1 MIKEMKKI
9 NCRMCKSD
17 NVQKFLDLGFSAL
30 SDNFL
35 TIEQLE
41 ESERFFPLTVHLC
54 SNCGLCQLGHVV
66 PPELMFNKD
75 YPYDS
80 STTKTG
86 REHFTKMGIDICDRF
101 DLKQNSLII
110 DVGSNSGV
118 LLSAFKSKGMKVLG
132 IEPSSKLANAAIE
145 KGVDS
150 IIEFFS
156 NKLVKKILDDYGKV
170 SVITGTNVF
179 AHIDDLDDFM
189 LTADSLLVDNGIIVI
204 EAPYLLYLI
213 ENMEYDTIYHE
224 HLSYLSVKPMV
235 EFCKKFG
242 FEIFDIKEQAI
253 HGGTLRYF
261 ISRKNKKEIT
271 QEVSN
276 YLKIEDEKELYSE
289 EKLNGFAN
297 LVKNHRRMLLELL
310 NDLKKDGKKIVAI
323 SAPAKGNTLLNYCKI
338 DSEILDYVTE
348 RNPLKINKFTPGMH
362 IPVYSDEKLLED
374 QPDYA
379 LILAWNFADEII
391 QNNSN
396 YQKKGGKFII
406 PIPKPRIV

>member
-1 MIKEMKKI
+1 
-9 NCRMCKSD
+9 MCKSK
-17 NVQKFLDLGFSAL
+17 NIKKFLDLDFSAL

-35 TIEQLE
+35 TLEQLQ
-41 ESERFFPLTVHLC
+41 ESEIFFPLTVYSC
-54 SNCGLCQLGHVV
+54 FDCGLCQLGYVV
-66 PPELMFNKD
+66 SPELMFNKD

-86 REHFTKMGIDICDRF
+86 REHFTKMGIDICNQF
-101 DLKQNSLII
+101 YLKQNSLVI

-132 IEPSSKLANAAIE
+132 IEPSSKLANTAIA
-145 KGVDS
+145 KGIDT

-156 NKLVKKILDDYGKV
+156 NNLSKKILDDYGKV

-179 AHIDDLDDFM
+179 AHINDLDDFM
-189 LTADSLLVDNGIIVI
+189 LTADSLLVEDGIIVI
-204 EAPYLLYLI
+204 EAPYLLNLI
-213 ENMEYDTIYHE
+213 ENLEYDTIYHE

-242 FEIFDIKEQAI
+242 FEIFDIKEQSI

-261 ISRKNKKEIT
+261 ISRKNKKVVT
-271 QEVSN
+271 QGVSN
-276 YLKIEDEKELYSE
+276 YLKLENKSELYSK
-289 EKLNGFAN
+289 EKLNNFAT
-297 LVKNHRRMLLELL
+297 LVKNHRKILLELL
-310 NDLKKDGKKIVAI
+310 NELKKDGKKIVGI

-348 RNPLKINKFTPGMH
+348 RNPFKIGKFTPGMH

-391 QNNSN
+391 KNNSL
-396 YQKKGGKFII
+396 YQEKGGKFII
-406 PIPKPRIV
+406 PTSKPKII

>member
-1 MIKEMKKI
+1 MSIT
-9 NCRMCKSD
+9 NCRMCKSS
-17 NVQKFLDLGFSAL
+17 NLQKFLDLGFSAL

-41 ESERFFPLTVHLC
+41 ESESFFPLTVYLC
-54 SNCGLCQLGHVV
+54 SNCGLCQLGYVV
-66 PPELMFNKD
+66 PPKFMFNKD

-86 REHFTKMGIDICDRF
+86 RNHFTKMGVDICDRF
-101 DLKQNSLII
+101 NLKENSLVM

-118 LLSAFKSKGMKVLG
+118 LLSAFKSKGMRVLG
-132 IEPSSKLANAAIE
+132 IEPSSKLANTAIE
-145 KGVDS
+145 KGVDT

-156 NKLVKKILDDYGKV
+156 GKLVKKILDDHGKV

-179 AHIDDLDDFM
+179 AHINDLDDFM
-189 LTADSLLVDNGIIVI
+189 LTADSLLVEDGIIVI
-204 EAPYLLYLI
+204 EAPYLLHLI
-213 ENMEYDTIYHE
+213 ENLEYDTIYHE

-235 EFCKKFG
+235 EFCKKFN
-242 FEIFDIKEQAI
+242 FEIFDIKEQTI

-271 QEVSN
+271 KEVSN
-276 YLKIEDEKELYSE
+276 YLKIEEETELYSKK
-289 EKLNGFAN
+289 KLNDFAN
-297 LVKNHRRMLLELL
+297 LVKNHRKALLQLL
-310 NDLKKDGKKIVAI
+310 NDLKKDGKKIVGI

-338 DSEILDYVTE
+338 DFEILDYVTE
-348 RNPLKINKFTPGMH
+348 RNPFKIGKFTPGMH

-379 LILAWNFADEII
+379 LILAWNFADEIM
-391 QNNSN
+391 QNNSK
-396 YQKKGGKFII
+396 YQENGGKFII
-406 PIPKPRIV
+406 PIPKPRII

>member
-1 MIKEMKKI
+1 MVKEMKKT
-9 NCRMCKSD
+9 NCRMCKG
-17 NVQKFLDLGFSAL
+17 NNIQKFLDLGFSAL

-35 TIEQLE
+35 TIEQLD
-41 ESERFFPLTVHLC
+41 ESESFFPLTVNMC
-54 SNCGLCQLGHVV
+54 SDCGLCQLGYVV
-66 PPELMFNKD
+66 PPKLMFNKD

-86 REHFTKMGIDICDRF
+86 REHFTKMGIDICNRF
-101 DLKQNSLII
+101 DLKQNSLVI

-118 LLSAFKSKGMKVLG
+118 LLSAFKSQGMKVLG
-132 IEPSSKLANAAIE
+132 IEPSSKLANIAIE
-145 KGVDS
+145 KGIDS
-150 IIEFFS
+150 IMDFFS
-156 NKLVKKILDDYGKV
+156 NKLVKKILDNYGKV

-189 LTADSLLVDNGIIVI
+189 FTADSLLVDDGIIVL
-204 EAPYLLYLI
+204 EAPYLLHLI
-213 ENMEYDTIYHE
+213 EKMEYDTIYHE
-224 HLSYLSVKPMV
+224 HLSYLSVKPML

-242 FEIFDIKEQAI
+242 FEIFDIKEQTI

-261 ISRKNKKEIT
+261 ICRKNKKMIT

-276 YLKIEDEKELYSE
+276 YIKIENEKELYSV
-289 EKLNGFAN
+289 EKLNDFSN
-297 LVKNHRRMLLELL
+297 LVKNHRKTLLELL

-338 DSEILDYVTE
+338 DFEILDYVTE
-348 RNPLKINKFTPGMH
+348 RNPLKIGKFTPGMH

-391 QNNSN
+391 QNNSS
-396 YQKKGGKFII
+396 YQENGGKFII
-406 PIPKPRIV
+406 PTPKPRIV

>member
-1 MIKEMKKI
+1 MKKS
-9 NCRMCKSD
+9 NCRMCKSN

-35 TIEQLE
+35 TTEQLN
-41 ESERFFPLTVHLC
+41 ESESFFPLTVHLC
-54 SNCGLCQLGHVV
+54 LNCGLCQLGYVV
-66 PPELMFNKD
+66 PPKLMFNKD

-86 REHFTKMGIDICDRF
+86 RDHFTKMGIDICDEF
-101 DLKQNSLII
+101 DLKQNSLVV

-132 IEPSSKLANAAIE
+132 IEPSSKLANAAIK

-156 NKLVKKILDDYGKV
+156 SNLVKKILDDYGKV
-170 SVITGTNVF
+170 SIITGTNVF

-189 LTADSLLVDNGIIVI
+189 LTADSLLVENGIIVI
-204 EAPYLLYLI
+204 EAPYLLHLI

-242 FEIFDIKEQAI
+242 FEIFNITEHTI

-271 QEVSN
+271 QEVFN
-276 YLKIEDEKELYSE
+276 YLKLEDNKNLYSE
-289 EKLNGFAN
+289 EKLHHFAT
-297 LVKNHRRMLLELL
+297 LVKNHRRTLLELL

-338 DSEILDYVTE
+338 DTQILDYVTE
-348 RNPLKINKFTPGMH
+348 RNPFKIGKFTPGMH

-396 YQKKGGKFII
+396 YRENGGKFII
-406 PIPKPRIV
+406 PTPKPRIV

>member
-1 MIKEMKKI
+1 MEKT
-9 NCRMCKSD
+9 NCRMCKS
-17 NVQKFLDLGFSAL
+17 NNIQKFLDLGFSAL

-35 TIEQLE
+35 TTEQLE
-41 ESERFFPLTVHLC
+41 EVEKQFPLTVHLC
-54 SNCGLCQLGHVV
+54 SNCGLCQLGYVV

-80 STTKTG
+80 STTKSG
-86 REHFTKMGIDICDRF
+86 RDHFTKMGIDICEKF
-101 DLKQNSLII
+101 NLKQNSLII

-132 IEPSSKLANAAIE
+132 IEPSSKLANIAIE
-145 KGVDS
+145 KGIDS

-179 AHIDDLDDFM
+179 AHIDNLDDFM
-189 LTADSLLVDNGIIVI
+189 TTANSLLVDDGIIVI
-204 EAPYLLYLI
+204 EAPYLLHLI

-235 EFCKKFG
+235 KFFEKFG
-242 FEIFDIKEQAI
+242 FEIFDIKEQII

-271 QEVSN
+271 EEVSN
-276 YLKIEDEKELYSE
+276 YLHNEDEKELYSG
-289 EKLNGFAN
+289 EKLNEFAN
-297 LVKNHRRMLLELL
+297 LVKNHRSTLLQLL
-310 NDLKKDGKKIVAI
+310 NDLKNDGKKIVAI

-338 DSEILDYVTE
+338 DSKILDYVTE
-348 RNPLKINKFTPGMH
+348 RNPLKIGKFTPGMH

-379 LILAWNFADEII
+379 LILAWNFAEEII
-391 QNNSN
+391 RNNSN
-396 YQKKGGKFII
+396 YQERGGKFII
-406 PIPKPRIV
+406 PIPKLRIV

>member
-1 MIKEMKKI
+1 
-9 NCRMCKSD
+9 MCKSS
-17 NVQKFLDLGFSAL
+17 NLQKFLDLGFSAL

-35 TIEQLE
+35 TIKQLE
-41 ESERFFPLTVHLC
+41 ESESFFPLTVHLC
-54 SNCGLCQLGHVV
+54 SNCGLCQLGYVV
-66 PPELMFNKD
+66 PPKFMFNKD

-86 REHFTKMGIDICDRF
+86 RNHFTKMGVDICDRF
-101 DLKQNSLII
+101 NLKENSLVM

-118 LLSAFKSKGMKVLG
+118 LLSAFKSKGMRVLG
-132 IEPSSKLANAAIE
+132 IEPSSKLANTAIE
-145 KGVDS
+145 KGVDT

-156 NKLVKKILDDYGKV
+156 GKLVKKILNDYQKV

-179 AHIDDLDDFM
+179 AHINDLDDFM
-189 LTADSLLVDNGIIVI
+189 LSADLLLVEDGIIVI
-204 EAPYLLYLI
+204 EAPYLLHLI

-235 EFCKKFG
+235 EFCKKFN
-242 FEIFDIKEQAI
+242 FEIFDIKEQTI

-271 QEVSN
+271 NEVSN
-276 YLKIEDEKELYSE
+276 YLKIEEEKELYSKK
-289 EKLNGFAN
+289 KLDDFAN
-297 LVKNHRRMLLELL
+297 LVKNHRKALLQLL
-310 NDLKKDGKKIVAI
+310 NDLKKDGKKIVGI

-338 DSEILDYVTE
+338 DFEILDYVTE
-348 RNPLKINKFTPGMH
+348 RNPFKIGKFTPGMH

-379 LILAWNFADEII
+379 LILAWNFADEIM
-391 QNNSN
+391 QNNSK
-396 YQKKGGKFII
+396 YQENGGKFII
-406 PIPKPRIV
+406 PIPKPRII

>member
-1 MIKEMKKI
+1 MKKT

-17 NVQKFLDLGFSAL
+17 NIQKILDLGFSAL
-30 SDNFL
+30 SDSFL
-35 TIEQLE
+35 TTEQLE
-41 ESERFFPLTVHLC
+41 KSESFFPLTVHLC
-54 SNCGLCQLGHVV
+54 SNCGLCQLGYVV

-86 REHFTKMGIDICDRF
+86 RDHFTKMGIDICNKF
-101 DLKQNSLII
+101 DLKQNSLVI

-118 LLSAFKSKGMKVLG
+118 LLSAFKSKGMRVLG

-145 KGVDS
+145 KGIDS

-156 NKLVKKILDDYGKV
+156 GKLVKKILDDYGKV

-189 LTADSLLVDNGIIVI
+189 LTADSLLAEDGIIVI
-204 EAPYLLYLI
+204 EAPYLLHLI

-235 EFCKKFG
+235 EFCKKFS
-242 FEIFDIKEQAI
+242 FEIFDIKEQII

-271 QEVSN
+271 HEVSN
-276 YLKIEDEKELYSE
+276 YIRMEDEKELYSGK
-289 EKLNGFAN
+289 KLNDFAN
-297 LVKNHRRMLLELL
+297 LVKNHRKTLLQLL
-310 NDLKKDGKKIVAI
+310 NDLKKDGKKIVGI

-348 RNPLKINKFTPGMH
+348 RNPFKIGKFTPGMH

-391 QNNSN
+391 QNNSK
-396 YQKKGGKFII
+396 YQEKGGKFII
-406 PIPKPRIV
+406 PTPKPRIV

>member
-1 MIKEMKKI
+1 MKKN
-9 NCRMCKSD
+9 NCRMCKSN
-17 NVQKFLDLGFSAL
+17 NVKKILDLGFSAL

-35 TIEQLE
+35 TMEQLDKS
-41 ESERFFPLTVHLC
+41 ESFFPLTVNLC
-54 SNCGLCQLGHVV
+54 LDCGLCQLGYVV

-80 STTKTG
+80 STTQTG
-86 REHFTKMGIDICDRF
+86 REHFTKMGIDICDIF
-101 DLKQNSLII
+101 HLKQNSVVV

-132 IEPSSKLANAAIE
+132 IEPSSKLANAAIK
-145 KGVDS
+145 KGVDTL
-150 IIEFFS
+150 IEFFS
-156 NKLVKKILDDYGKV
+156 NKLVKKILDNYGKV

-189 LTADSLLVDNGIIVI
+189 LTADSLLLEDGMIII
-204 EAPYLLYLI
+204 EAPYLLHLI

-235 EFCKKFG
+235 KFCKKFG
-242 FEIFDIKEQAI
+242 FEIFNITEHTI

-261 ISRKNKKEIT
+261 ISRKNKKQIT

-276 YLKIEDEKELYSE
+276 YLKIENEKELYSE
-289 EKLNGFAN
+289 KKLNNFAN
-297 LVKNHRRMLLELL
+297 LVKNHRRTLLKLL

-338 DSEILDYVTE
+338 DTEILDYVTE
-348 RNPLKINKFTPGMH
+348 RNPFKIGKFTPGMH

-396 YQKKGGKFII
+396 YRENGGKFII
-406 PIPKPRIV
+406 PTPKPRIV

>member
-1 MIKEMKKI
+1 MKKN
-9 NCRMCKSD
+9 NCRMCKS
-17 NVQKFLDLGFSAL
+17 NNIQNFLDLGFSAL

-35 TIEQLE
+35 TIEQLD
-41 ESERFFPLTVHLC
+41 ESESFFPLTVNLC
-54 SNCGLCQLGHVV
+54 SDCGLCQLGYVV

-86 REHFTKMGIDICDRF
+86 REHFTKMGIDICDSF
-101 DLKQNSLII
+101 DLKQNSLVI

-145 KGVDS
+145 KGVDT

-156 NKLVKKILDDYGKV
+156 NKLVTKILDNYGKV

-189 LTADSLLVDNGIIVI
+189 LTADSLLVEDGIIII
-204 EAPYLLYLI
+204 EAPYLLHLI

-242 FEIFDIKEQAI
+242 FEIFNISEQTI

-271 QEVSN
+271 QEVSD
-276 YLKIEDEKELYSE
+276 YLKIEEEKDLYSE
-289 EKLNGFAN
+289 EKLHHFAN
-297 LVKNHRRMLLELL
+297 LVKNHRRTLLELL

-338 DSEILDYVTE
+338 DTEILDYVTE
-348 RNPLKINKFTPGMH
+348 RNPFKIGKFTPGMH

-396 YQKKGGKFII
+396 YQENGGKFII
-406 PIPKPRIV
+406 PTPKPRIV

>member
-1 MIKEMKKI
+1 MKKN
-9 NCRMCKSD
+9 NCRMCKS
-17 NVQKFLDLGFSAL
+17 NNIQNFLDLGFSAL

-35 TIEQLE
+35 TIEQLD
-41 ESERFFPLTVHLC
+41 ESESFFPLTVNLC
-54 SNCGLCQLGHVV
+54 LDCGLCQLGYVV

-86 REHFTKMGIDICDRF
+86 REHFTKMGIDICDSF
-101 DLKQNSLII
+101 DLKQNSLVI

-145 KGVDS
+145 KGVDT

-156 NKLVKKILDDYGKV
+156 NKLVTKILDNYGKV

-189 LTADSLLVDNGIIVI
+189 LTADSLLVEDGIIII
-204 EAPYLLYLI
+204 EAPYLLHLI

-242 FEIFDIKEQAI
+242 FEIFNISEQTI

-271 QEVSN
+271 QEVSD
-276 YLKIEDEKELYSE
+276 YLKIEEEKDLYSE
-289 EKLNGFAN
+289 EKLHHFAN
-297 LVKNHRRMLLELL
+297 LVKNHRRTLLELL

-323 SAPAKGNTLLNYCKI
+323 SAPLK
-338 DSEILDYVTE
+338 EI
-348 RNPLKINKFTPGMH
+348 P
-362 IPVYSDEKLLED
+362 S
-374 QPDYA
+374 
-379 LILAWNFADEII
+379 
-391 QNNSN
+391 
-396 YQKKGGKFII
+396 
-406 PIPKPRIV
+406 

>member
-1 MIKEMKKI
+1 MKKI
-9 NCRMCKSD
+9 NCRMCESD
-17 NVQKFLDLGFSAL
+17 NIQKFLDLGFSAL

-35 TIEQLE
+35 TSEQLE
-41 ESERFFPLTVHLC
+41 DSETFFPLTVHMC
-54 SNCGLCQLGHVV
+54 SDCGLCQLGYVV

-86 REHFTKMGIDICDRF
+86 REHFTKMGIDICDKF
-101 DLKQNSLII
+101 ELKQNSLVV

-132 IEPSSKLANAAIE
+132 IEPSSTLANVAIE
-145 KGVDS
+145 KGVNS

-156 NKLVKKILDDYGKV
+156 NKLIDRILDEYGKV

-179 AHIDDLDDFM
+179 AHIDNLDDFM
-189 LTADSLLVDNGIIVI
+189 ITADSLLVEDGIIII

-213 ENMEYDTIYHE
+213 EHMEYDTIYHE

-242 FEIFDIKEQAI
+242 FEIFDIQEQTI

-261 ISRKNKKEIT
+261 ISRKNKHKVT
-271 QEVSN
+271 QDVSN
-276 YLKIEDEKELYSE
+276 YLKIECGKELYSAK
-289 EKLNGFAN
+289 KLADFAN
-297 LVKNHRRMLLELL
+297 LVRNHRKTLLQLL
-310 NDLKKDGKKIVAI
+310 NNIKNDGKKIVAI

-338 DSEILDYVTE
+338 DSKILDYVTE
-348 RNPLKINKFTPGMH
+348 INPLKIGKFTPGMH

-391 QNNSN
+391 QNNSL
-396 YQKKGGKFII
+396 YREKGGKFII
-406 PIPKPRIV
+406 PIPKPKIV